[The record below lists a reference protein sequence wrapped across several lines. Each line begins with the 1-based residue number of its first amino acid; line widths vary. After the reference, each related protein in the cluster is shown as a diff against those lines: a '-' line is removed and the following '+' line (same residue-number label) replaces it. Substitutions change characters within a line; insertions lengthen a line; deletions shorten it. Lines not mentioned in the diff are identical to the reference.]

1 MQVVISPHLY
11 GPSISMTTN
20 DDSGT
25 ALWTRLSQSFGYLN
39 LVGYGG
45 HVFPIAIGEFGTT
58 FAEEADQV
66 LFADL
71 ARYMQNVQADGSPVD
86 DLHNPIT
93 SFFWFA
99 WNANSGDT
107 GGLVTSPDWDSIVWP
122 KIQYLQ
128 SLGLAPW
135 YTGAAPST
143 VVVGGAT
150 SIPTTPTIPAGVS
163 PAGNA
168 SVVPALTPVPDNTS
182 APTSNAS
189 TPSGTAPASVATPES
204 TAIPTP
210 ESPTAEP
217 TSPTTPATPAETSAP
232 PPPATTQAPQA
243 CRVVASYSSVWQDPT
258 YGPYMTSVSLIITN
272 EGSAAVPVPWTLS
285 VSSTDYTN
293 VQYSWNWQI
302 GAGYDGST
310 VSGVAS
316 QEWMAI
322 QPGQNAVN
330 LGYVAGSNQ
339 ATTFV
344 PASVTVN
351 GQVCVWA

>member
-1 MQVVISPHLY
+1 MQVVISPHVY

-20 DDSGT
+20 DASGT

-39 LVGYGG
+39 LAGYGG

-58 FAEEADQV
+58 FADEADQV

-71 ARYMQNVQADGSPVD
+71 ARYLQNVQADGSPVD

-107 GGLVTSPDWDSIVWP
+107 GGLVTSPDWDSIVWQ
-122 KIQYLQ
+122 KIEYLQ
-128 SLGLAPW
+128 GLGLAPW
-135 YTGAAPST
+135 YTGAASST

-150 SIPTTPTIPAGVS
+150 TIPTSPEVPAVVS

-168 SVVPALTPVPDNTS
+168 SVVPALTPTADNTS
-182 APTSNAS
+182 APT
-189 TPSGTAPASVATPES
+189 GTAPTSVATPES
-204 TAIPTP
+204 TAIPTT
-210 ESPTAEP
+210 ESPAAKP
-217 TSPTTPATPAETSAP
+217 TSPATVPATPAETPAP

-243 CRVVASYSSVWQDPT
+243 CRVVASYTSVWQDPT
-258 YGPYMTSVSLIITN
+258 YGPYMTSVSLSITN
-272 EGSAAVPVPWTLS
+272 EGSEAVSVPWTLS

-302 GAGYDGST
+302 SAGYDGST

-316 QEWMAI
+316 QDWLAI

-339 ATTFV
+339 ATNFI
-344 PASVTVN
+344 PADVSVN
-351 GQVCVWA
+351 GQVCVRA